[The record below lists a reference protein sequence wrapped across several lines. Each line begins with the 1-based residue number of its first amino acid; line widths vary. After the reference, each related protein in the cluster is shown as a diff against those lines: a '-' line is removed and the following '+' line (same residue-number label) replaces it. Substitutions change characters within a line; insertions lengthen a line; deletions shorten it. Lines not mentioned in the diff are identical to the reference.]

1 MTEPKFPFDF
11 EAAVTAVQQQLEYIQ
26 TRTWPDERVSAN
38 HLKAATSEASARI
51 VFRAEDRY
59 ADLFGV
65 GFKRL
70 EKKGDDTLVQLAV
83 WEDEADKLVGLQRKD
98 IGDAL
103 MALWD
108 QTLIAMPTTVGQSTY
123 VTYTFPDL
131 TLREYPTEEK
141 G

>member
-1 MTEPKFPFDF
+1 MTEPKFPFDL

-26 TRTWPDERVSAN
+26 TRTWPDERVPAN
-38 HLKAATSEASARI
+38 HLKAATSEVDARMI
-51 VFRAEDRY
+51 FRSEDRY
-59 ADLFGV
+59 VDLFGV

-70 EKKGDDTLVQLAV
+70 EIVDGQYRLWLAV
-83 WEDEADKLVGLQRKD
+83 WEDEADKLSGLQRKD

-103 MALWD
+103 LALWE
-108 QTLIAMPTTVGQSTY
+108 QVVTAKPTTAGHSTHI
-123 VTYTFPDL
+123 TYTFPVL